1 MKVAILDDYFDT
13 LRGLPCFAKLDGFD
27 VTVFTDHVKDVPT
40 LAARL
45 AEFDALVL
53 FRERTAISAELLDRL
68 PRLKL
73 ISMRGV
79 YPHVDV
85 AACTRNGVVFCSNTK
100 AAAPSHPAAELTW
113 ALILAS
119 MQQVPQQMT
128 SLRAGDWQMG
138 VGRSLSGRRLGV
150 YGYGRL
156 GKKVSEYGAAFGMDV
171 RVWGSEAGRARALA
185 DGVQP
190 AESREAFFAGSDIVS
205 LHVRLTPETR
215 GLERFSTDLNRWGI
229 PTCRDF

>member
-53 FRERTAISAELLDRL
+53 FRERTAISAGLLDRL

-85 AACTRNGVVFCSNTK
+85 AACTRNGVPFCSNTK
-100 AAAPSHPAAELTW
+100 AIRWSA
-113 ALILAS
+113 
-119 MQQVPQQMT
+119 
-128 SLRAGDWQMG
+128 
-138 VGRSLSGRRLGV
+138 
-150 YGYGRL
+150 
-156 GKKVSEYGAAFGMDV
+156 
-171 RVWGSEAGRARALA
+171 
-185 DGVQP
+185 
-190 AESREAFFAGSDIVS
+190 
-205 LHVRLTPETR
+205 TR
-215 GLERFSTDLNRWGI
+215 T
-229 PTCRDF
+229 